1 MDNNSDTIIINKY
14 SSRRLYNTN
23 SSEYV
28 TLDDLCK
35 LINDGKNFKIID
47 KDSGKDITNQYLL
60 QIISDL
66 ENKEGNVFPQDVLKE
81 IILSYNNTAQKFMP
95 EILSKTFEVFHQQ
108 QQSFLKAF
116 NSPAEENKSSE
127 SSAVFFEEWQ
137 KSQAEIMEKMMQPW
151 LNNPLF
157 KEKTSGKYIV
167 QFIIFERN
175 KSEKIRDWWEKKCI
189 EKCSNSSNETLVGDQ
204 AYLNDWDTRFK
215 DEVHILKNNDLFRST
230 WNSKKLK
237 LPKLIAWHFH
247 GLRIINKKL
256 VLMHTEKNLSENIL
270 SEIYLPYLKILEKNL
285 KIINIQICQ
294 MNNKNSILMKFL
306 LRLNL
311 FLIEKKLIKNKRY
324 FKF

>member
-35 LINDGKNFKIID
+35 LINEGKNFKIID

-116 NSPAEENKSSE
+116 NSPAKENKSSE
-127 SSAVFFEEWQ
+127 NSAVFFEEWQ

-151 LNNPLF
+151 LNNP
-157 KEKTSGKYIV
+157 I
-167 QFIIFERN
+167 
-175 KSEKIRDWWEKKCI
+175 
-189 EKCSNSSNETLVGDQ
+189 
-204 AYLNDWDTRFK
+204 FK
-215 DEVHILKNNDLFRST
+215 DKTTKEPANYNVPRDGNDKEEIDS
-230 WNSKKLK
+230 
-237 LPKLIAWHFH
+237 
-247 GLRIINKKL
+247 LRQQIEELRDII
-256 VLMHTEKNLSENIL
+256 T
-270 SEIYLPYLKILEKNL
+270 
-285 KIINIQICQ
+285 
-294 MNNKNSILMKFL
+294 
-306 LRLNL
+306 
-311 FLIEKKLIKNKRY
+311 NKRS
-324 FKF
+324 

>member
-35 LINDGKNFKIID
+35 LINEGKNFKIID

-127 SSAVFFEEWQ
+127 NSTAFFEEWQ

-157 KEKTSGKYIV
+157 KENATKEPSNPNLRDRNDNEEIDSLR
-167 QFIIFERN
+167 QQIEELRDIITK
-175 KSEKIRDWWEKKCI
+175 KS
-189 EKCSNSSNETLVGDQ
+189 S
-204 AYLNDWDTRFK
+204 
-215 DEVHILKNNDLFRST
+215 
-230 WNSKKLK
+230 
-237 LPKLIAWHFH
+237 
-247 GLRIINKKL
+247 
-256 VLMHTEKNLSENIL
+256 
-270 SEIYLPYLKILEKNL
+270 
-285 KIINIQICQ
+285 
-294 MNNKNSILMKFL
+294 
-306 LRLNL
+306 
-311 FLIEKKLIKNKRY
+311 
-324 FKF
+324 

>member
-1 MDNNSDTIIINKY
+1 MDNDSDTIIINKY

-28 TLDDLCK
+28 TLDDLCR
-35 LINDGKNFKIID
+35 LINEGENFKIID

-127 SSAVFFEEWQ
+127 SNAVFFEEGQ

-157 KEKTSGKYIV
+157 NEKTTKKTAFVSHYIY
-167 QFIIFERN
+167 
-175 KSEKIRDWWEKKCI
+175 KSQ
-189 EKCSNSSNETLVGDQ
+189 NTLG
-204 AYLNDWDTRFK
+204 
-215 DEVHILKNNDLFRST
+215 FR
-230 WNSKKLK
+230 
-237 LPKLIAWHFH
+237 
-247 GLRIINKKL
+247 
-256 VLMHTEKNLSENIL
+256 
-270 SEIYLPYLKILEKNL
+270 
-285 KIINIQICQ
+285 
-294 MNNKNSILMKFL
+294 
-306 LRLNL
+306 
-311 FLIEKKLIKNKRY
+311 
-324 FKF
+324 

>member
-1 MDNNSDTIIINKY
+1 MVNNSDTIIINKY

-47 KDSGKDITNQYLL
+47 KDTGKDITNQYLL

-127 SSAVFFEEWQ
+127 NSAAFFEEWQ
-137 KSQAEIMEKMMQPW
+137 KSQAEIMEKLMQPW
-151 LNNPLF
+151 LNNPIF
-157 KEKTSGKYIV
+157 KEKTTKEPANYNVPRDGNDNEEIDSLRQQIEELRD
-167 QFIIFERN
+167 IITK
-175 KSEKIRDWWEKKCI
+175 KS
-189 EKCSNSSNETLVGDQ
+189 S
-204 AYLNDWDTRFK
+204 
-215 DEVHILKNNDLFRST
+215 
-230 WNSKKLK
+230 
-237 LPKLIAWHFH
+237 
-247 GLRIINKKL
+247 
-256 VLMHTEKNLSENIL
+256 
-270 SEIYLPYLKILEKNL
+270 
-285 KIINIQICQ
+285 
-294 MNNKNSILMKFL
+294 
-306 LRLNL
+306 
-311 FLIEKKLIKNKRY
+311 
-324 FKF
+324 

>member
-35 LINDGKNFKIID
+35 LINEGKNFKIID

-66 ENKEGNVFPQDVLKE
+66 ENKEGNIFPQDVLKE

-127 SSAVFFEEWQ
+127 NSTAFFEEWQ

-151 LNNPLF
+151 LNNPIF
-157 KEKTSGKYIV
+157 KEKTTKEPANYNVPRDGNDKEEIDSLRKQIEELRD
-167 QFIIFERN
+167 IITK
-175 KSEKIRDWWEKKCI
+175 KS
-189 EKCSNSSNETLVGDQ
+189 
-204 AYLNDWDTRFK
+204 
-215 DEVHILKNNDLFRST
+215 
-230 WNSKKLK
+230 
-237 LPKLIAWHFH
+237 P
-247 GLRIINKKL
+247 
-256 VLMHTEKNLSENIL
+256 
-270 SEIYLPYLKILEKNL
+270 
-285 KIINIQICQ
+285 
-294 MNNKNSILMKFL
+294 
-306 LRLNL
+306 
-311 FLIEKKLIKNKRY
+311 
-324 FKF
+324 

>member
-1 MDNNSDTIIINKY
+1 MGIDSDTIIINKY

-28 TLDDLCK
+28 TLDDLCR
-35 LINDGKNFKIID
+35 LINEGKNFKIID

-127 SSAVFFEEWQ
+127 NSTAFFEEWQ

-151 LNNPLF
+151 LNNPIF
-157 KEKTSGKYIV
+157 KEKTTKEPAKYNVPRDGNDKEEIDSLR
-167 QFIIFERN
+167 QQIEELRDIIT
-175 KSEKIRDWWEKKCI
+175 KK
-189 EKCSNSSNETLVGDQ
+189 
-204 AYLNDWDTRFK
+204 
-215 DEVHILKNNDLFRST
+215 RS
-230 WNSKKLK
+230 
-237 LPKLIAWHFH
+237 
-247 GLRIINKKL
+247 
-256 VLMHTEKNLSENIL
+256 
-270 SEIYLPYLKILEKNL
+270 
-285 KIINIQICQ
+285 
-294 MNNKNSILMKFL
+294 
-306 LRLNL
+306 
-311 FLIEKKLIKNKRY
+311 
-324 FKF
+324 

>member
-1 MDNNSDTIIINKY
+1 MDNDSDTIIINKY

-28 TLDDLCK
+28 TLDDLCR
-35 LINDGKNFKIID
+35 LINEGENFKIID

-116 NSPAEENKSSE
+116 NSPAKESKSSE

-151 LNNPLF
+151 LNNPIF
-157 KEKTSGKYIV
+157 KEKTTKEPANYNVPRDGNDKEEIDSLRQQIEELRD
-167 QFIIFERN
+167 IIT
-175 KSEKIRDWWEKKCI
+175 KK
-189 EKCSNSSNETLVGDQ
+189 
-204 AYLNDWDTRFK
+204 
-215 DEVHILKNNDLFRST
+215 RS
-230 WNSKKLK
+230 
-237 LPKLIAWHFH
+237 
-247 GLRIINKKL
+247 
-256 VLMHTEKNLSENIL
+256 
-270 SEIYLPYLKILEKNL
+270 
-285 KIINIQICQ
+285 
-294 MNNKNSILMKFL
+294 
-306 LRLNL
+306 
-311 FLIEKKLIKNKRY
+311 
-324 FKF
+324 

>member
-1 MDNNSDTIIINKY
+1 MDNYSDTIIINKY

-35 LINDGKNFKIID
+35 LINEGKNFKIID

-127 SSAVFFEEWQ
+127 NSTAFFEEWQ

-151 LNNPLF
+151 LNNPIF
-157 KEKTSGKYIV
+157 KEKTTKEPAKYNVPRDGNDKEEIDSLR
-167 QFIIFERN
+167 QQIEELRDIIT
-175 KSEKIRDWWEKKCI
+175 KK
-189 EKCSNSSNETLVGDQ
+189 N
-204 AYLNDWDTRFK
+204 
-215 DEVHILKNNDLFRST
+215 
-230 WNSKKLK
+230 
-237 LPKLIAWHFH
+237 P
-247 GLRIINKKL
+247 
-256 VLMHTEKNLSENIL
+256 
-270 SEIYLPYLKILEKNL
+270 
-285 KIINIQICQ
+285 
-294 MNNKNSILMKFL
+294 
-306 LRLNL
+306 
-311 FLIEKKLIKNKRY
+311 
-324 FKF
+324 

>member
-1 MDNNSDTIIINKY
+1 MVNNSDTIIINKY

-95 EILSKTFEVFHQQ
+95 EILSKTFEVFHHQ

-116 NSPAEENKSSE
+116 NSPAKENKSSE
-127 SSAVFFEEWQ
+127 NSAVFFEEWQ

-151 LNNPLF
+151 LNNPIF
-157 KEKTSGKYIV
+157 KEKTTKEPAKYNVPRDGNDKEEIDSLR
-167 QFIIFERN
+167 QQIEELRDIIT
-175 KSEKIRDWWEKKCI
+175 KK
-189 EKCSNSSNETLVGDQ
+189 
-204 AYLNDWDTRFK
+204 
-215 DEVHILKNNDLFRST
+215 RS
-230 WNSKKLK
+230 
-237 LPKLIAWHFH
+237 
-247 GLRIINKKL
+247 
-256 VLMHTEKNLSENIL
+256 
-270 SEIYLPYLKILEKNL
+270 
-285 KIINIQICQ
+285 
-294 MNNKNSILMKFL
+294 
-306 LRLNL
+306 
-311 FLIEKKLIKNKRY
+311 
-324 FKF
+324 